1 MIVLA
6 YTFFFVVSEQWLS
19 FDHEKSE
26 VLNRHQGGSVVEGRS
41 AGLRENFSS
50 IYSCGTKWAH
60 HESECS
66 SGGLRTEHSNI

>member
-50 IYSCGTKWAH
+50 IYSCGTK
-60 HESECS
+60 
-66 SGGLRTEHSNI
+66 